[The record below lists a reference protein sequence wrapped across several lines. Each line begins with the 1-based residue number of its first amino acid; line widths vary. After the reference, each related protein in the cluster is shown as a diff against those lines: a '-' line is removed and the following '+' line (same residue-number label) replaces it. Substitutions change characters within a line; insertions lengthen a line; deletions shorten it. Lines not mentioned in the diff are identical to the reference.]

1 MPIGEIGAVD
11 ALDKH
16 AIKRWRK
23 NVRKARK
30 RGQLARSPSGELDD
44 LKKIVNLYKV
54 YGNDNTALVNP
65 IEQPGVL

>member
-1 MPIGEIGAVD
+1 LDQNMPIGEIGAVD

-30 RGQLARSPSGELDD
+30 RG
-44 LKKIVNLYKV
+44 
-54 YGNDNTALVNP
+54 
-65 IEQPGVL
+65 

>member
-1 MPIGEIGAVD
+1 MPIGDIGTVD

-30 RGQLARSPSGELDD
+30 RG
-44 LKKIVNLYKV
+44 
-54 YGNDNTALVNP
+54 
-65 IEQPGVL
+65 